1 MTRASRVNPTQR
13 ARELRV
19 TDGRDRTATDPVAP
33 LVRDA
38 VRSVRSGDRE
48 AFGRIVELYQRRL
61 FGLALMMTRD
71 PSGAEEIAQDAFVRA
86 FVNLDGYD
94 EARRSIHGSRPLQ
107 SGWRR
112 TGWCA
117 ARECIPAKVRS
128 STSDRPVPAEGADP
142 LTELI
147 ADESDRGVWLSVA
160 ALPSGERTAA
170 ILYYRQDMSVREI
183 AGALGVTSGTIKTLL
198 FRARARLRRAMA
210 DTHLTRKQP

>member
-1 MTRASRVNPTQR
+1 MN
-13 ARELRV
+13 LRV
-19 TDGRDRTATDPVAP
+19 TDDGRNRTTTDPDAP
-33 LVRDA
+33 LVGDA
-38 VRSVRSGDRE
+38 VRSVRLGDRD

-94 EARRSIHGSRPLQ
+94 EARPFYPWISTIAVRLAQNWLVRKT
-107 SGWRR
+107 RVN
-112 TGWCA
+112 T
-117 ARECIPAKVRS
+117 REGAELTP
-128 STSDRPVPAEGADP
+128 DRPVPAAGPDP

-147 ADESDRGVWLSVA
+147 ADENDRRLWHSVA

-183 AGALGVTSGTIKTLL
+183 ASALGVTSGTVKTLL
-198 FRARARLRRAMA
+198 FRARARLRRAIAGTAA
-210 DTHLTRKQP
+210 DKETT